1 MDKFEYDKELVNGGN
16 VTGYVT
22 FTTSNHH
29 DAACAVCMVEGR
41 GSIMVMPGTDKC
53 LDSWTTEYN
62 GYLINDWLHMCRH
75 RDGRYWCIERP

>member
-1 MDKFEYDKELVNGGN
+1 MDKFEYDEELVNGGN

-41 GSIMVMPGTDKC
+41 GSINVLYTK
-53 LDSWTTEYN
+53 SEIYF
-62 GYLINDWLHMCRH
+62 
-75 RDGRYWCIERP
+75 